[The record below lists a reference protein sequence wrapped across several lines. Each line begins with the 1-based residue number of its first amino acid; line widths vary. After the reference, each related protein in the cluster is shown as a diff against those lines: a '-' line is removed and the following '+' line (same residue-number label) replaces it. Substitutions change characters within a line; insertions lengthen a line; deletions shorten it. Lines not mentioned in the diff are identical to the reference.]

1 MAIDLSNLVEKYKL
15 DIKGILH
22 IGAHQGDSLSVY
34 NKIGI
39 SLDKIIWISTGED
52 IKSKYPTVPRHIS

>member
-22 IGAHQGDSLSVY
+22 IGAHQGDSLYLS
-34 NKIGI
+34 
-39 SLDKIIWISTGED
+39 IIRLEYHWI
-52 IKSKYPTVPRHIS
+52 K